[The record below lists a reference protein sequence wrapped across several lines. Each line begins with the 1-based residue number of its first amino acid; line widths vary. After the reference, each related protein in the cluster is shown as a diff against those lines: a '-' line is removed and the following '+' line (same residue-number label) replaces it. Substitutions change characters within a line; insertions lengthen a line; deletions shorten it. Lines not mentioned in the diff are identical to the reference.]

1 MTAPQKI
8 PGEPSPVR
16 GRVLTRLTRPL
27 TGLGSPGDFVFLAV
41 LGLVVAL
48 LTPDVLLAAPFPRGP
63 GLYYDPVK
71 LGAVIIS
78 FLLWVKLCA
87 WVDLDAHHYE
97 INGARWNGMIL
108 GGGLVGLLIVWSIG
122 LFWLTIA
129 LFWGLVCAPTAWYL
143 TVRNR
148 RAPEDER
155 LFTREH
161 FQRLFQKYNTRAPKK
176 QIDAKTGKVREV
188 EDVPVRFMSRSTTG
202 EADDTGRV
210 GRVQQSKGYKA
221 AMAMVW
227 DAIQRRA
234 TDIHLEPTA
243 NDMPVRFR
251 IDGMMT
257 NVKPF
262 TRAMGD
268 AVINI
273 FKVLCNLDITEK
285 RKPQDGSFS
294 AEIEDRLVEFRVAT
308 AGSVVGEKLVMRV
321 LDATVQLADL
331 SHVGMTDTMQTQIR
345 DLITK
350 PHGLFLVCGPTGSG
364 KSTTLYAC
372 LHEIDRFQ
380 QNVITV
386 ENPVEYRIDGITQ
399 IEVNPKAGKTFAS
412 ELRSILRQ
420 DPDVIL
426 IGEIRDKE
434 TAEIAC
440 QAAQTGHLVFSTLHA
455 NDSVTAIAR
464 MIDLGTPPFMLSSAL
479 MGVLSQ
485 RLVRKLCRKCRKR
498 MRPSA
503 ETLKKLKVDAD
514 AVRYLYRAFDPAED
528 APKNDEDDEEV
539 EVKTCPSCG
548 GSGYQ
553 KRTGIF
559 DLLIVNDRIRD
570 LIRANPDIG
579 EIRKAAAAAGLQ
591 TLFEDG
597 ARLVVDG
604 ETSIQEL
611 LRVSK

>member
-1 MTAPQKI
+1 MRDDVTNRKWA
-8 PGEPSPVR
+8 R
-16 GRVLTRLTRPL
+16 
-27 TGLGSPGDFVFLAV
+27 LAV
-41 LGLVVAL
+41 LAVLIGLLMPAAL
-48 LTPDVLLAAPFPRGP
+48 FAAAAPAFPRGP
-63 GLYYDPVK
+63 GFYYDPFK
-71 LGAVIIS
+71 LVAAIAS

-87 WVDLDAHHYE
+87 WVDRDSHQLK
-97 INGARWNGMIL
+97 INGVFWNGMVLL
-108 GGGLVGLLIVWSIG
+108 GGVAGFLVIWILPV
-122 LFWLTIA
+122 FWFSA
-129 LFWGLVCAPTAWYL
+129 VVFWGLVCGPAYWYV

-148 RAPEDER
+148 RAPADER
-155 LFTREH
+155 LFTQAHLRS
-161 FQRLFQKYNTRAPKK
+161 LFSNFKLGSKK
-176 QIDAKTGKVREV
+176 AAVAEEKSEGFPI
-188 EDVPVRFMSRSTTG
+188 RFMSRSATG
-202 EADDTGRV
+202 DSEDPRQV
-210 GRVQQSKGYKA
+210 ERVQQSKGYKA
-221 AMAMVW
+221 ALEMVW
-227 DAIQRRA
+227 NAIQRRA

-243 NDMPVRFR
+243 NEMPVRFR
-251 IDGMMT
+251 VDGMM
-257 NVKPF
+257 NNIKPF
-262 TRAMGD
+262 TRVMGD
-268 AVINI
+268 AVVNI

-294 AEIEDRLVEFRVAT
+294 AQVEDRIVEFRVAT
-308 AGSVVGEKLVMRV
+308 AGSVVGEKLVMRI
-321 LDATVQLADL
+321 LDATAQLADL
-331 SHVGMTDTMQTQIR
+331 GHVGMTEPMQAQVR
-345 DLITK
+345 EVITK

-380 QNVITV
+380 KNVITV
-386 ENPVEYRIDGITQ
+386 ENPVEYRLDGVTQ
-399 IEVNPKAGKTFAS
+399 IEVNPKQGKTFAS

-485 RLVRKLCRKCRKR
+485 RLVRKLCKKCRKR
-498 MRPSA
+498 VRPSLD
-503 ETLKKLKVDAD
+503 TLKKLKVDSD

-528 APKNDEDDEEV
+528 APKKDEDDDKEPELKIC
-539 EVKTCPSCG
+539 EACG
-548 GSGYQ
+548 GSGFL

-559 DLLIVNDRIRD
+559 DLLVVNDKIRE
-570 LIRANPDIG
+570 LIRANPNIQ
-579 EIRKAAAAAGLQ
+579 EIRQIATDAGLK
-591 TLFEDG
+591 TLMEDG
-597 ARLVVDG
+597 ARLVIDG